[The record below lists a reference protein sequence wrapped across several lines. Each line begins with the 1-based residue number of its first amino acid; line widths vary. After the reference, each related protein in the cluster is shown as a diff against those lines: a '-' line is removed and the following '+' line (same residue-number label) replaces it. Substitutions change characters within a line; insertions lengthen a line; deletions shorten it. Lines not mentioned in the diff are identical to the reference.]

1 MTDMYRFIFVSLSLI
16 VFAFGI
22 FQGVRDLMG
31 KDPIFRRSNDRRL
44 NDPEYRTMWQKKDG
58 FRQIIS
64 CIFFILYVFFIDMR
78 FSMIFL
84 IIGLVVNLIY
94 LVAYESWEHSND

>member
-1 MTDMYRFIFVSLSLI
+1 MTDMYRFIFVTLSLI
-16 VFAFGI
+16 AFGFGI
-22 FQGVRDLMG
+22 FQGIRDLMG
-31 KDPIFRRSNDRRL
+31 KDSIFRRSNDCCL
-44 NDPEYRTMWQKKDG
+44 NDPEYRAMWQKKDG

>member
-1 MTDMYRFIFVSLSLI
+1 MTGMYRFIFVTLSLI

-44 NDPEYRTMWQKKDG
+44 NDPEYRAMWQKKDG
-58 FRQIIS
+58 VRQIVS
-64 CIFFILYVFFIDMR
+64 CILFVLYVIFIDAR

-84 IIGLVVNLIY
+84 ILGLIVNIIY
-94 LVAYESWEHSND
+94 SVAYESWEHSND

>member
-1 MTDMYRFIFVSLSLI
+1 MTDMYHFIFVILSLI
-16 VFAFGI
+16 VFAFGL
-22 FQGVRDLMG
+22 FQGIRDLMG
-31 KDPIFRRSNDRRL
+31 KDPIFRRSNDRCL
-44 NDPEYRTMWQKKDG
+44 IDPEYRAMWQKKDD

-64 CIFFILYVFFIDMR
+64 CIFFILYVFFIDTQ

-84 IIGLVVNLIY
+84 IIGLIVNLIY